1 MAVSIARAKALCNTA
16 ELKLLRASTKS
27 EVSKLSASQL
37 KQKVSRARTLRDK
50 WNDQARKQRRTAQ
63 SAQRTRQAEGN
74 ARSLEK
80 AALFA
85 DALARFETQLA
96 KLESKGKVAGPVIR
110 KMSPRTR
117 SATHRADRAEIRD
130 VLKEKKLILKTS
142 KKKTAAKPKPAKP
155 APVAVFPDLTEI
167 EGQPSEAATPAIRTR
182 PSKGKKSHAG
192 AGMSAIESAREL
204 QGLRV
209 SKGQQLNA
217 RTAAKQTRLRA
228 SGIVRIQKNA
238 SAVNKRRQAKRDSR

>member
-1 MAVSIARAKALCNTA
+1 MAVSIARAKSLCNTA

-27 EVSKLSASQL
+27 EISKLSASQL

-80 AALFA
+80 AALFT
-85 DALARFETQLA
+85 DALTRFETQLA
-96 KLESKGKVAGPVIR
+96 KLESKGKVAGPRIK

-130 VLKEKKLILKTS
+130 VLKEKKLILKT
-142 KKKTAAKPKPAKP
+142 KKKTAAKPKPTKP
-155 APVAVFPDLTEI
+155 APVAVFPEPTETD
-167 EGQPSEAATPAIRTR
+167 GHEAHATPLTPPARTA
-182 PSKGKKSHAG
+182 KGKKSHAG
-192 AGMSAIESAREL
+192 AGMSAIESARAL
-204 QGLRV
+204 QGLHV
-209 SKGQQLNA
+209 SKGQQLRA